1 MTSKIFYKS
10 KETLI
15 SEQYSRILR
24 LFFGINGIIIRD
36 TKSKGGRKMAVEV
49 TKTMTIGELLQ
60 YINKTADNYPGIKKG
75 IKPSLSDVIKEN
87 SIEAALEYKTVFGEK
102 FVPVWDKTSDSCI
115 LLVSDGHGGH
125 LLRDINGST
134 LPPAMSYNLC
144 QISTESDGGYV
155 VGKYDIISWQ
165 NNYSKSALQS

>member
-60 YINKTADNYPGIKKG
+60 VAPQTAPVLMEVGMHCLG
-75 IKPSLSDVIKEN
+75 CPASQGESLE
-87 SIEAALEYKTVFGEK
+87 EAAMVHGI
-102 FVPVWDKTSDSCI
+102 DAD
-115 LLVSDGHGGH
+115 LLIAKINA
-125 LLRDINGST
+125 LL
-134 LPPAMSYNLC
+134 AA
-144 QISTESDGGYV
+144 E
-155 VGKYDIISWQ
+155 
-165 NNYSKSALQS
+165 A